1 METNLKVNPS
11 TSLRARSQKS
21 KDYILA
27 VGRRREAVARVRL
40 YSKGSGII
48 TVNAKPVEEYFTGS
62 VNKIF
67 YLKPLA
73 VTDTVG
79 KFDITVKVEGGGLS
93 GQLGAMIHGIARA
106 LSSLNKEKYRSL
118 LKKQGLLTR
127 DPRTRQRRMVGTGGK
142 ARRKKQSP
150 KR

>member
-1 METNLKVNPS
+1 METNLKVKN
-11 TSLRARSQKS
+11 QKA
-21 KDYILA
+21 KEFIHA

-48 TVNAKPVEEYFTGS
+48 TVNAKPVEEYFAGS

-67 YLKPLA
+67 YLKPFT

>member
-1 METNLKVNPS
+1 METNLKVKN
-11 TSLRARSQKS
+11 QKA
-21 KDYILA
+21 KEFIHA

-48 TVNAKPVEEYFTGS
+48 TVNAKPVEEYFAGS

-67 YLKPLA
+67 YLKPFT

-93 GQLGAMIHGIARA
+93 GQLGAMVHGIARA

-142 ARRKKQSP
+142 ARRK
-150 KR
+150 

>member
-1 METNLKVNPS
+1 METNLKVKN
-11 TSLRARSQKS
+11 QKA
-21 KDYILA
+21 KEFIHA

-48 TVNAKPVEEYFTGS
+48 TVNAKPVEEYFAGS

-67 YLKPLA
+67 YIKPLV